1 MSFKM
6 KQKGELFGIR
16 QFVNGNIPVFNKPL
30 EDGIVAEANRD
41 NTIFVN
47 ENAPDSLLSKNL
59 TLEEETE
66 HLLQMKRGN
75 QYTKTHIIENTPSE
89 FNVFKREG
97 NMMIPITK
105 SAGTKPMQEGDPN
118 ASWEVEAKANAKN
131 NKNNV
136 QNMVSKTES

>member
-1 MSFKM
+1 M

-16 QFVNGNIPVFNKPL
+16 QFVNGNIPVFNKKL
-30 EDGIVAEANRD
+30 GSGLLAEANRD
-41 NTIFVN
+41 NTIYVN
-47 ENAPDSLLSKNL
+47 ELATDEDLKANL

-75 QYTKTHIIENTPSE
+75 QYTNNHIIENTPSE

-118 ASWEVEAKANAKN
+118 APWEVEAKANAKN

-136 QNMVSKTES
+136 QVMVSKTERS